1 MQSLAQGAMGVS
13 PDPSLLTAIQKIE
26 FDVDGNQEALSEREK
41 MILTTTGSIF
51 QKLVD
56 KKEDLNEYDLSKLQ
70 SFNEDNLKSLINLQR
85 TQIIISPR
93 KH

>member
-85 TQIIISPR
+85 T
-93 KH
+93 